1 MQRENLNQ
9 RELTPG
15 EQQDLEK
22 LRTIIENAV
31 ADGILTRYERD
42 RISAAMRTD
51 GKVTVEELQT
61 IRTLMHEKAAKE
73 ELHLD
78 YS

>member
-9 RELTPG
+9 RELTPE
-15 EQQDLEK
+15 EQQELEK

-31 ADGILTRYERD
+31 ADGILNRYERD

-51 GKVTVEELQT
+51 GKVTFEELEMV
-61 IRTLMHEKAAKE
+61 RTLMQEKAAKG
-73 ELHLD
+73 ELQLD

>member
-9 RELTPG
+9 RELTPE
-15 EQQDLEK
+15 EQQELEK

-51 GKVTVEELQT
+51 GKVTVEELQMV
-61 IRTLMHEKAAKE
+61 RTLMQEKAAKG
-73 ELHLD
+73 ELQLD

>member
-1 MQRENLNQ
+1 MKRENPNQ
-9 RELTPG
+9 RELTPE
-15 EQQDLEK
+15 EQQELEK
-22 LRTIIENAV
+22 LRVIIESAT

-51 GKVTVEELQT
+51 GKVTVEELELA
-61 IRTLMHEKAAKE
+61 RTLMQEKAAKG
-73 ELHLD
+73 ELRLD